1 MYIYICI
8 YVYIY
13 ISWYKC
19 FGVWGSPPINRV
31 NPQVHIDL
39 HIFIYAHI
47 YLYKYIYI
55 SFILSHYAY
64 KTALVGGFPEPTL
77 TGCAESLALIT
88 VQGFVDGSF
97 IFWASTNDIFRSFTF
112 KSADPPRSRRCSS
125 ENIHL
130 IEDVGMFFGF
140 FGVIAKTWKLELYL
154 ITSRWRANER
164 LLDHTD
170 TVANR
175 RFQPFGGSSE
185 SQQPIKTS
193 TGEWHVAI
201 FWGKRAD
208 LLDD

>member
-1 MYIYICI
+1 MLTKLLWL
-8 YVYIY
+8 V
-13 ISWYKC
+13 
-19 FGVWGSPPINRV
+19 GSQSLPW
-31 NPQVHIDL
+31 L
-39 HIFIYAHI
+39 GA
-47 YLYKYIYI
+47 
-55 SFILSHYAY
+55 LSHLHWLQS
-64 KTALVGGFPEPTL
+64 KVSLMALSSFGLRRMTYSGRLLLKV
-77 TGCAESLALIT
+77 LI
-88 VQGFVDGSF
+88 
-97 IFWASTNDIFRSFTF
+97 
-112 KSADPPRSRRCSS
+112 PPRSRRCSS